1 MNFDNIHIW
10 PLLAGLGLFLF
21 GMFMLEEALKALVGR
36 SFKLFLRRHTG
47 TPLKAAASGALVTGI
62 LQSSTM
68 VSLLVMSFTGAG
80 IIGLKNG
87 IGMIFGANIGTTI
100 TGWIV
105 SLLGFKF
112 SIKDIVLPFVA
123 AGGIGIVL
131 FSNEKLVQLS
141 KFLMGFSLMF
151 LGIDFMR
158 TGFEAFA
165 QQVDFSFMHST
176 HPLLFLLAGAVLAAS
191 IHSSSAS
198 IMIFLSSLAAGIIT
212 LDQGLYLVI
221 GADLGTSLT
230 AVLATVKG
238 NPIKK
243 KVGWSQ
249 LYFNVINAI
258 VALVFMRFFLFLIT
272 DILSIKDPLITMV
285 AFHSSFN
292 IATVILLLPF
302 TSLFT
307 KVIDRLVGND
317 KQRFAPAIAL
327 VNPAESHAAIEAL
340 KKEAGSFIRSGIS
353 VNKEI
358 FNIEEKVDDE
368 AGFYYDLK
376 KYEAEITD
384 FYLKLEQ
391 GQLNQEEAEQVNNL
405 ATVIRN
411 TTLSVKDAKDIKHNL
426 AELERSGNDKL
437 YNLYTQIVGAQ
448 RNLYKEAETVLL
460 NIHYAQ
466 PTDIAGI
473 DAIIHKSQLAHSTSV
488 FQLHEDGQYAEVDMP
503 TLFNML
509 RGINNSNESLLRA
522 IQQLVQVK

>member
-1 MNFDNIHIW
+1 
-10 PLLAGLGLFLF
+10 
-21 GMFMLEEALKALVGR
+21 
-36 SFKLFLRRHTG
+36 
-47 TPLKAAASGALVTGI
+47 
-62 LQSSTM
+62 
-68 VSLLVMSFTGAG
+68 
-80 IIGLKNG
+80 
-87 IGMIFGANIGTTI
+87 I

-165 QQVDFSFMHST
+165 QQVDFGFMQST
-176 HPLLFLLAGAVLAAS
+176 HPMLFLLVGALLAAS

-230 AVLATVKG
+230 AVLATIKG

-302 TSLFT
+302 TSVFT
-307 KVIDRLVGND
+307 KAIDKMVGND
-317 KQRFAPAIAL
+317 KHSFAPAIAL

-340 KKEAGSFIRSGIS
+340 KKEAASFIRSGIS

-358 FNIEEKVDDE
+358 FDIEEKVDDE

-391 GQLNQEEAEQVNNL
+391 GQLSQEEAEQANSL
-405 ATVIRN
+405 ATIIRN

-426 AELERSGNDKL
+426 SELERSGNDKL
-437 YNLYTQIVGAQ
+437 YNLYIQIVEAQ
-448 RNLYKEAETVLL
+448 QGLYKEGETVLH

-466 PTDIAGI
+466 LADIAGI
-473 DAIIHKSQLAHSTSV
+473 DAIIHKSQLAHSKSV
-488 FQLHEDGQYAEVDMP
+488 FQLHADGQYAEVDLP

-522 IQQLVQVK
+522 LSQLIQVK

>member
-1 MNFDNIHIW
+1 
-10 PLLAGLGLFLF
+10 
-21 GMFMLEEALKALVGR
+21 MFMLEEALKALAGR
-36 SFKLFLRRHTG
+36 SFKLFLRRNTG
-47 TPLKAAASGALVTGI
+47 NPLKAAVSGALVTGM

-165 QQVDFSFMHST
+165 QQVDFSFMQST

-212 LDQGLYLVI
+212 LHQGLYLVI

-272 DILSIKDPLITMV
+272 DIMSIKDPLITMV

-292 IATVILLLPF
+292 IATVIILLPL
-302 TSLFT
+302 TGLFT
-307 KVIDRLVGND
+307 RTIDRFVGNERQ
-317 KQRFAPAIAL
+317 KLAPVIAL

-340 KKEAGSFIRSGIS
+340 GKEAASFIRSGIS
-353 VNKEI
+353 VSREI
-358 FNIEEKVDDE
+358 FNIEEKVDDDE
-368 AGFYYDLK
+368 GFYYDLK

-391 GQLNQEEAEQVNNL
+391 GQLNQEEAEQVNSL

-411 TTLSVKDAKDIKHNL
+411 TTLSVKDAKDIRHNL
-426 AELERSGNDKL
+426 LELERSGNDKL
-437 YNLYTQIVGAQ
+437 YSLYLQVVEAQ
-448 RNLYKEAETVLL
+448 RNLYQEAETILL

-466 PTDIAGI
+466 STDIANMDG
-473 DAIIHKSQLAHSTSV
+473 IIHKSQLAHSQAV
-488 FQLHEDGQYAEVDMP
+488 FNLHGDGQYAEVDMP

-522 IQQLVQVK
+522 LSQLVQVISG